1 MLSPF
6 DPAIPPGRQ
15 GFRLPAEWEPHAAT
29 WLAWPH
35 KEASWPGRL
44 ERIPPLFVEMVR
56 QLAPGEHVHLN
67 LNDAAMETEVRERL
81 QAAGVAATDYT
92 LHQIPTN
99 DAWARDHGP
108 MFLVRDHGGRREQVI
123 LDWGYNAWGGKY
135 PPFDLDD
142 VVPTRVA
149 QELGLPVV
157 APGIIMEGG
166 SLDGDGRGTLLTSE
180 SCLLHPNRNPQLD
193 RQAIETYLGDYL
205 GARKVLW
212 LGEGIEGD
220 DTDGHIDDLTRFVAP
235 NTVVTVVEDDP
246 ADANFQPLR
255 ANLLRLQHMSD
266 ADGYPLRIY
275 QLPMPAPLEYD
286 GQRVPASYAN
296 FYIGN
301 EVVLLPTFA
310 CPADARARAILE
322 VLFPTRRVLG
332 IDCRDLIWGLGAF
345 HCVTQQQP
353 ALIP

>member
-1 MLSPF
+1 MPAPF
-6 DPAIPPGRQ
+6 DPSTPPGRQ

-44 ERIPPLFVEMVR
+44 DRIPPLFVEMVR
-56 QLAPGEHVHLN
+56 HLAPGEHVHLN
-67 LNDAAMETEVRERL
+67 LNDDAMETEVRARL
-81 QAAGVAATDYT
+81 QAAAIPATAYT
-92 LHQIPTN
+92 LHRIPTN

-108 MFLVRDHGGRREQVI
+108 MFLVRDQGGRREQVI

-157 APGIIMEGG
+157 SPGIVMEGG

-180 SCLLHPNRNPQLD
+180 SCLLNPNRNPHLN
-193 RQAIETYLGDYL
+193 RQAIETCLGDYL

-220 DTDGHIDDLTRFVAP
+220 DTDGHVDDLTRFIAP
-235 NTVVTVVEDDP
+235 NTVVTVVEDNP
-246 ADANFQPLR
+246 ADANFAPLQD
-255 ANLLRLQHMSD
+255 NLRRLQHMTD
-266 ADGYPLRIY
+266 ADGFPLRIY
-275 QLPMPAPLEYD
+275 QLPMPTRVEYD

-301 EVVLLPTFA
+301 EVVLLPTYG
-310 CPADARARAILE
+310 CPADARARSILE

-332 IDCRDLIWGLGAF
+332 MDCRDLIWGLGAF
-345 HCVTQQQP
+345 HCFTQQPP
-353 ALIP
+353 ALLP